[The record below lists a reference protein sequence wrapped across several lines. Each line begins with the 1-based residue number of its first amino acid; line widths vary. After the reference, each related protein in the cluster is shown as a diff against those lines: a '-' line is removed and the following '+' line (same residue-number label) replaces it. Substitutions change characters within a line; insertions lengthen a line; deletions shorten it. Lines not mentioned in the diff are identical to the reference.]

1 MDIMWNKTLA
11 YEKHQVVAIELY
23 YVVFWIKTS
32 FGKWIPDFER
42 TYLLTSTLKMEADMF
57 LQTFVPHPP
66 TRLQYSV
73 KIWKTTIWKHPLKKY
88 VLY

>member
-1 MDIMWNKTLA
+1 
-11 YEKHQVVAIELY
+11 VVAIEIY

-32 FGKWIPDFER
+32 FGKWIPDFKG

-57 LQTFVPHPP
+57 LQMFAPHPP

-73 KIWKTTIWKHPLKKY
+73 KIWKTTI
-88 VLY
+88 